1 MAHYPVLLQE
11 VLQYADAKHG
21 NSFIDA
27 TVGGGG
33 HARAILK
40 QNTKARLLG
49 LDWDGESL
57 ERLRQ
62 EFEKEKLAKR
72 AILMHS
78 NYVDIKRAA
87 EQAEFVPVDG
97 IILDLGFSSLQLDD
111 PARGFS
117 FQNSGSL
124 DMRYDR
130 SQDLDADKV
139 LNQYSESRLAEIFQK
154 YGEDIH
160 AKKIARAVVAGRKDS
175 GLHAAQQVLDVIKKA
190 LPAPVKHKATDSA
203 RRIFQA
209 VRIEVNHELENLQ
222 KALPEMF
229 ELLAP
234 KGRLV
239 VISFHSLED
248 RIVKNFF
255 NDLAKG
261 CICPLDFPECVC
273 GNKPKAKILTK
284 KPVTAVEQE
293 IAENPRS
300 KSAKLRAIEK
310 INN

>member
-11 VLQYADAKHG
+11 VLQYANADGGTK
-21 NSFIDA
+21 FIDA

-40 QNTKARLLG
+40 QNLKAKVLG
-49 LDWDGESL
+49 LDWDSESL
-57 ERLRQ
+57 ERLQ
-62 EFEKEKLAKR
+62 EQFKKETLSAR
-72 AILMHS
+72 APLIHS
-78 NYVDIKRAA
+78 NYIGIRKAA
-87 EQAEFVPVDG
+87 EDNGFAPANG

-111 PARGFS
+111 LQRGFS
-117 FQNSGSL
+117 FQNSGAL
-124 DMRYDR
+124 DMRYNR
-130 SQDLDADKV
+130 GQTLDATTV
-139 LNQYSESRLAEIFQK
+139 LNQYPEKQLAEVFKK

-160 AKKIARAVVAGRKDS
+160 ARKIAHAIVVQREDS
-175 GLHAAQQVLDVIKKA
+175 GISSVEQVLGLIKQA
-190 LPAPVKHKATDSA
+190 LPAPVKHKAADSA

-209 VRIEVNHELENLQ
+209 IRIEVNQELDNLQ

-229 ELLAP
+229 NLLAP

-255 NDLAKG
+255 LELAKG
-261 CICPLDFPECVC
+261 CICPPDFPECIC

-284 KPVTAVEQE
+284 KPVTAGPEE
-293 IAENPRS
+293 LAENSRS
-300 KSAKLRAIEK
+300 KPAKLRAIEK
-310 INN
+310 I

>member
-11 VLQYADAKHG
+11 VLQYANANKG
-21 NSFIDA
+21 TKFIDA

-40 QNTKARLLG
+40 QNLKAKVLG

-57 ERLRQ
+57 EQLRQ
-62 EFEKEKLAKR
+62 QFKKEKLSGR
-72 AILMHS
+72 TILVHS
-78 NYVDIKRAA
+78 NYANISKAVEENKFA
-87 EQAEFVPVDG
+87 PVDG
-97 IILDLGFSSLQLDD
+97 IVLDLGFSSLQLDD
-111 PARGFS
+111 ADRGFS
-117 FQNSGSL
+117 FQNNGPL

-130 SQDLDADKV
+130 TQKLDAASV
-139 LNQYSESRLAEIFQK
+139 LNQYPEKQLAEVFKK

-160 AKKIARAVVAGRKDS
+160 ARKIAHAIVVQREDS
-175 GLHAAQQVLDVIKKA
+175 RISSAQQVLDLIKKA

-209 VRIEVNHELENLQ
+209 IRIEVNHELENLQ

-229 ELLAP
+229 NLLAP
-234 KGRLV
+234 HGRLV

-255 NDLAKG
+255 LELARG
-261 CICPLDFPECVC
+261 CICPPDFPECIC
-273 GNKPKAKILTK
+273 GNQPKVKILTK
-284 KPVTAVEQE
+284 KPVTAGPEE
-293 IAENPRS
+293 LAENPRS
-300 KSAKLRAIEK
+300 NSAKLRAIEK
-310 INN
+310 I

>member
-11 VLQYADAKHG
+11 VLQYANANKG
-21 NSFIDA
+21 TKFIDA

-40 QNTKARLLG
+40 QNLKAKVLG

-57 ERLRQ
+57 EQLRQ
-62 EFEKEKLAKR
+62 QFKKEKLSGR
-72 AILMHS
+72 TILVHS
-78 NYVDIKRAA
+78 NYANISKAVEENKFA
-87 EQAEFVPVDG
+87 PVDG
-97 IILDLGFSSLQLDD
+97 IVLDLGFSSLQLDD
-111 PARGFS
+111 ADRGFS
-117 FQNSGSL
+117 FQNNGPL

-130 SQDLDADKV
+130 TQKLDAASV
-139 LNQYSESRLAEIFQK
+139 LNQYPEKQLAEVFKK

-160 AKKIARAVVAGRKDS
+160 ARKIAHAIVVQREDS
-175 GLHAAQQVLDVIKKA
+175 SISSAQQVLDLIKKA

-209 VRIEVNHELENLQ
+209 IRIEVNHELENLQ

-229 ELLAP
+229 NLLAP
-234 KGRLV
+234 HGRLV

-255 NDLAKG
+255 LELARG
-261 CICPLDFPECVC
+261 CICPPDFPECIC
-273 GNKPKAKILTK
+273 GNQPKVKILTK
-284 KPVTAVEQE
+284 KPVTAGPEE
-293 IAENPRS
+293 LAENPRS
-300 KSAKLRAIEK
+300 NSAKLRAIEK
-310 INN
+310 I